1 MEIYILFIGLLG
13 IIILQESGADPEG
26 GGGSGGPGDHFFKLH
41 FRGKEEFLASRSVPT
56 LMVLNKD
63 RKYVISL
70 FFQLFLWFIS
80 GQTKVDWRLFII

>member
-1 MEIYILFIGLLG
+1 MLN
-13 IIILQESGADPEG
+13 STTGADPAG
-26 GGGSGGPGDHFFKLH
+26 GFWGSPWRPKMVNFAAKVTIFQNCW
-41 FRGKEEFLASRSVPT
+41 GKEEFPASRSVPT

-80 GQTKVDWRLFII
+80 GQTKVHWRLSII